1 MGGKWVR
8 EQEAEVPGTGPK
20 DPSGPSCRLSSSQS
34 LAAKA
39 AAGRS
44 GKMLM
49 MLPAGPVWP
58 PYGWSEAGE
67 CGAPGGL
74 WRVNP
79 GDVRTVRSAH

>member
-1 MGGKWVR
+1 MGGKWVE
-8 EQEAEVPGTGPK
+8 EQEVGVLGTGPK

-39 AAGRS
+39 AARRS
-44 GKMLM
+44 GKILM
-49 MLPAGPVWP
+49 MLPAGPMWP

-74 WRVNP
+74 WHVNL

>member
-1 MGGKWVR
+1 MGGKWVG
-8 EQEAEVPGTGPK
+8 EQEAGVPGTGPE
-20 DPSGPSCRLSSSQS
+20 DPCGPSCRLSSSQS

-44 GKMLM
+44 GKTLM

-74 WRVNP
+74 LRVNL